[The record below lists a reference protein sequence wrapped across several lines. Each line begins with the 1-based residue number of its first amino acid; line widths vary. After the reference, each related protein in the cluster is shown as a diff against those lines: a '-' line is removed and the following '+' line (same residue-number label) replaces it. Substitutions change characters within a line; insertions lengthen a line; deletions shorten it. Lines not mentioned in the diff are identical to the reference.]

1 MITLL
6 WRLNA
11 YSHHRETLPEESK
24 SRISTLGQ
32 RLLVFFLLL
41 LVTPGQ
47 SVAAQFETFLEP
59 NKIIDLSSSFRDR
72 LNKLLVDEGE
82 TVQAGQIL
90 AELNTNV
97 LKAQLARAQQASSF
111 HAEVDGAANMV
122 KMRKNRL
129 ALLEE
134 LEKSGNTRPQE
145 LTMARTELAMAVAE
159 LQGAREARQLRKLEA
174 NIVETQLAEKIM
186 TSPVDGVVLKI
197 YKQEA
202 ELVGGGDSQPLM
214 TLVQL
219 DPLLAVF
226 HLPPAMALQVKRGQE
241 FSIQVNQQNIPAT
254 VVLIAP
260 IINAQSG
267 TVEIQLEVPNPESTL
282 IAGSLGTL
290 TLPEPD
296 LQDITQQTVPR

>member
-11 YSHHRETLPEESK
+11 YSHHRETLAEESK
-24 SRISTLGQ
+24 SRLSTLGQ
-32 RLLVFFLLL
+32 RLLIFFLLL
-41 LVTPGQ
+41 FVTPGH

-59 NKIIDLSSSFRDR
+59 NKVIDLSSSFRDR
-72 LNKLLVDEGE
+72 LNKLLVVEGQ

-97 LKAQLARAQQASSF
+97 LRAQLARAKLASSF

-129 ALLEE
+129 ALLQE

-241 FSIQVNQQNIPAT
+241 LSIQVNQQNIPAT

-267 TVEIQLEVPNPESTL
+267 TVEMQLEVPNPESTL

-290 TLPEPD
+290 TLPESD
-296 LQDITQQTVPR
+296 LQDITQQAVPR